1 MISLLATFVACSY
14 LQHKHVICKTDRDR
28 HFLFWSIGRSP
39 YISGLDNTEIE
50 LKFDIEMSTR

>member
-1 MISLLATFVACSY
+1 MISPLATFVY
-14 LQHKHVICKTDRDR
+14 KHVICKTDRDR